1 MNPYLQLLILL
12 GAVMLTG
19 YWVIRSKERNP
30 KAQKLILAFSGA
42 FILALSVFHLLPE
55 VYHHAG
61 HTETAGLLILA
72 GFLLQIILDYFSGGV
87 EHGHVHLPENE
98 SVHRQHSGHH
108 HHVHS
113 HISTHP
119 GMSRFPY
126 IMMSGLCIHAF
137 IEGLPLFTTSSGT
150 GLFTGILLHNI
161 PIAFTLV
168 NVFLAAGRSAR
179 QALYA
184 LFIFGLMTPL
194 GAMVSLILPF
204 DTEHF
209 GHLALALVIGVFFH
223 LSTTI
228 LFESDQN
235 HRFNLL
241 KFITILAGAAC
252 AFLLS

>member
-1 MNPYLQLLILL
+1 MNPYVQLLILL

-19 YWVIRSKERNP
+19 FGVIRSKERNP

-61 HTETAGLLILA
+61 HAETAGLLILA

-87 EHGHVHLPENE
+87 EHGHVHLPENT
-98 SVHRQHSGHH
+98 SGHH
-108 HHVHS
+108 HHGEH
-113 HISTHP
+113 HHHGHEIIHP

-168 NVFLAAGRSAR
+168 NVFLAAGRSSR
-179 QALYA
+179 QALFA
-184 LFIFGLMTPL
+184 LLIFGLMTPL

>member
-1 MNPYLQLLILL
+1 MNPLVQLSILL

-19 YWVIRSKERNP
+19 WLVVRAKNRHPYL
-30 KAQKLILAFSGA
+30 QKLILSFSGA

-55 VYHHAG
+55 VYHHSG
-61 HTETAGLLILA
+61 HSQTAGLLILA
-72 GFLLQIILDYFSGGV
+72 GFLLQIVLDYFSGGV
-87 EHGHVHLPENE
+87 EHGHIHIT
-98 SVHRQHSGHH
+98 GHAH
-108 HHVHS
+108 EHQGHDHGHS
-113 HISTHP
+113 HADVHP
-119 GMSRFPY
+119 GMKRFPY
-126 IMMSGLCIHAF
+126 IMMCGLCVHAF
-137 IEGLPLFTTSSGT
+137 IEGLPLFTASSGN

-168 NVFLAAGRSAR
+168 NVFLAAGRSAK
-179 QALYA
+179 QALLA
-184 LFIFGLMTPL
+184 LLVFGLMTPL
-194 GAMVSLILPF
+194 GALTSLAIPF

-235 HRFNLL
+235 HRFNLM
-241 KFITILAGAAC
+241 KFLTILAGAAL